1 MIQFQSCYPQ
11 EFLLD
16 LASIIGDEGRHCLA
30 LSSFLKE
37 VLVSDAK
44 DMFADFKFSV
54 QRNTK
59 QVINDEKQKS
69 KPIEQILSYSVDSV
83 EQTENQEPE
92 QHNDVV

>member
-1 MIQFQSCYPQ
+1 MCFDS
-11 EFLLD
+11 
-16 LASIIGDEGRHCLA
+16 SGV

-37 VLVSDAK
+37 VLVLDAK
-44 DMFADFKFSV
+44 DIFADFKFSV

-69 KPIEQILSYSVDSV
+69 KPIEKIMSNSVYSI

>member
-1 MIQFQSCYPQ
+1 
-11 EFLLD
+11 
-16 LASIIGDEGRHCLA
+16 
-30 LSSFLKE
+30 
-37 VLVSDAK
+37 
-44 DMFADFKFSV
+44 MFADFKFSV

-69 KPIEQILSYSVDSV
+69 KPIEQILSNSVDSI